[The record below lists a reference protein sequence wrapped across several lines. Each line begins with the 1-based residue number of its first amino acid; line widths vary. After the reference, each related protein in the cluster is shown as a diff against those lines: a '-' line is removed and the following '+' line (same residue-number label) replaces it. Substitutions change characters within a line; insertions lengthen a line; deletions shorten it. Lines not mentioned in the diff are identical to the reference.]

1 LLAIREIVHAS
12 GSSGFRRRWPSWLRT
27 VIASIGT
34 TMTRISTPRSRM
46 LCGTSA
52 SAELATTSSNVASVS
67 AARAGR
73 NLPPL
78 SIRSRL
84 METATNSSPVRAA
97 AAAMIA
103 LKNGSQ

>member
-1 LLAIREIVHAS
+1 MATDRD
-12 GSSGFRRRWPSWLRT
+12 G
-27 VIASIGT
+27 SIGT
-34 TMTRISTPRSRM
+34 TMIRISMPTSRT
-46 LCGTSA
+46 LWGTSA
-52 SAELATTSSNVASVS
+52 SAETATTSSNVARVS
-67 AARAGR
+67 AARVER

-103 LKNGSQ
+103 LKNGSQAARS